1 MQKKLLLL
9 FIVQFLIILEDCNA
23 YPSEDVNNIVSR
35 NSRSTDTSK
44 GSFLWEIGTK
54 PPSYLFGT
62 VHVPYTTVWDDI
74 PQNAKDAFHHAAK
87 IYFELDFTDKK
98 TLTTITA
105 CQYFSNGNDLLPS
118 DLYNMVENHLELV
131 RREVAQRVYKSYFS
145 SHNAIQA
152 FSTTTASWAQKRPI
166 WVYLMISF
174 SLTETYLTNAG
185 VPFLDLYLIQQ
196 AKEQGKQVG
205 AVELAE
211 EQCQALNAINSTLV
225 DAALRQ
231 FLDDQIERRSGVA
244 KPQQYGLEEIIR
256 DYRESN
262 SDSLLFNSFPTNI
275 SSSEEL
281 LKELSQVMNENLISK
296 RNGKMAARVMEQ
308 IKSNPETSLFFA
320 FGAFHF
326 LGEKSVVE
334 LLRSQGLE
342 VRRVPA
348 NVPFKVPFH
357 LPISMSSF
365 GLRIKLDILTAILCL
380 FLFLCIRK

>member
-1 MQKKLLLL
+1 ML
-9 FIVQFLIILEDCNA
+9 QFFIILEDCNA
-23 YPSEDVNNIVSR
+23 YPSKDVKNIVTR
-35 NSRSTDTSK
+35 NSRSTEASK

-62 VHVPYTTVWDDI
+62 IHVPYTTVWDDI

-87 IYFELDFTDKK
+87 IYFELDTTDKK
-98 TLTTITA
+98 TMTTITA
-105 CQYFSNGNDLLPS
+105 CQYFSNENDLLPS

-131 RREVAQRVYKSYFS
+131 RREVAQRAYKSYFS
-145 SHNAIQA
+145 NAIQT
-152 FSTTTASWAQKRPI
+152 FSTTTENWKNKRPI
-166 WVYLMISF
+166 WVYLMLSM
-174 SLTETYLTNAG
+174 SLTETCLTNAG
-185 VPFLDLYLIQQ
+185 VPFLDQYLTQQ

-205 AVELAE
+205 VIELPE
-211 EQCQALNAINSTLV
+211 EQCQAFNAINSTLV

-231 FLDDQIERRSGVA
+231 FLDDQIERRSGVT

-281 LKELSQVMNENLISK
+281 LKELSQVMNENLINK

-320 FGAFHF
+320 FGVFHF
-326 LGEKSVVE
+326 LGENSVVE

-365 GLRIKLDILTAILCL
+365 GLRIKSDILTAILCL
-380 FLFLCIRK
+380 FLFLCIRKSTFKDNSR

>member
-1 MQKKLLLL
+1 ML
-9 FIVQFLIILEDCNA
+9 QFFIILEDCNA

-87 IYFELDFTDKK
+87 IYVELDHTDKK
-98 TLTTITA
+98 TMSTIAA
-105 CQYFSNGNDLLPS
+105 CQYFPNENDLSPILPS
-118 DLYNMVENHLELV
+118 DLYDMVHNHLKFAQQ
-131 RREVAQRVYKSYFS
+131 EVVDRVYNSIRLFSYALQ
-145 SHNAIQA
+145 N
-152 FSTTTASWAQKRPI
+152 FSTAIENWENKRPI
-166 WVYLMISF
+166 WVYLMISMTL
-174 SLTETYLTNAG
+174 SNTYLTNAG
-185 VPFLDLYLIQQ
+185 VPFLDLYLTQQ

-205 AVELAE
+205 AIEFPDE
-211 EQCQALNAINSTLV
+211 HCQALNGINSTLV
-225 DAALRQ
+225 EAALRQ